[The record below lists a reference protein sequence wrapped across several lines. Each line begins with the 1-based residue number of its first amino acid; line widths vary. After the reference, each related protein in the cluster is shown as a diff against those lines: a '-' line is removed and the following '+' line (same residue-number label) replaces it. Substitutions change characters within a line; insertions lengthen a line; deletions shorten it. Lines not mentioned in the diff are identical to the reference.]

1 MIDRAF
7 TVQCIPGDNLI
18 IHQAIYE
25 AKPGDILVLDL
36 HGYTNAGHF
45 GDIMATAYKI
55 HGLAGVVIDRSCHDK
70 DDIKKLGFPVFA
82 VLLIFLAQLKNH
94 LEN

>member
-7 TVQCIPGDNLI
+7 TVQYIPGDNLI

-70 DDIKKLGFPVFA
+70 NDIKKLGFPVFA